1 MKGITVSKHR
11 AAVQKALKIIEARVQ
26 DPPSLGELASLSGLG
41 RTYFS
46 FVFKEVT
53 GMRLRDY
60 LIQAR
65 INKAKDLMKDR
76 ELMIKQIARKV
87 GFKNPD
93 YFCRIFK
100 KKTGV
105 NPTEWRIVNLRS
117 QKS

>member
-11 AAVQKALKIIEARVQ
+11 AAVQKALNMIEVRVQ

-53 GMRLRDY
+53 GTGLRDY
-60 LIQAR
+60 LIQSR
-65 INKAKDLMKDR
+65 INKAKDLLNDTDLK
-76 ELMIKQIARKV
+76 IKEIAYKV
-87 GFKNPD
+87 GFRNPD

-105 NPTEWRIVNLRS
+105 NPTEWRRVNLRS

>member
-11 AAVQKALKIIEARVQ
+11 AAVQKALNMIEARLQ
-26 DPPSLGELASLSGLG
+26 NPPSLAELSSFSGLG
-41 RTYFS
+41 RTYFP

-60 LIQAR
+60 LIR
-65 INKAKDLMKDR
+65 IRVNKAKKLLRDSDSK
-76 ELMIKQIARKV
+76 IKQIAYTV

-100 KKTGV
+100 KKTGMS
-105 NPTEWRIVNLRS
+105 PTEWKKLCS

>member
-11 AAVQKALKIIEARVQ
+11 AAVQKALNMIEARVQ

-41 RTYFS
+41 RTYFP

-53 GMRLRDY
+53 GMSLRDY
-60 LIQAR
+60 FTQTR
-65 INKAKDLMKDR
+65 INKAKDLLNDSDLR
-76 ELMIKQIARKV
+76 IKQIAYKV
-87 GFKNPD
+87 GFRTD
-93 YFCRIFK
+93 YFCKLFK

-105 NPTEWRIVNLRS
+105 NPTKWRKVRS